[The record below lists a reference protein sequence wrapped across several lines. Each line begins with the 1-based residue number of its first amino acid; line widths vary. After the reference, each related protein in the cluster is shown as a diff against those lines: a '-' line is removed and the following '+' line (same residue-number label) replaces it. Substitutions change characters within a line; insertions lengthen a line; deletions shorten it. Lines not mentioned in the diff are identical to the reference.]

1 MPGVHAAMM
10 GYENW
15 LYWNVMQVETDETFP
30 DGWDEGGAPGE
41 MEDLLDQLI
50 AERDGFDLG
59 EMRAERAVREHVQQE
74 SEAYLGLMP
83 EAWPALTWNWD
94 FSAEAQR
101 YVHDGASPRN
111 FAASYPAGLRLGWVR
126 IEQFDAKLSH
136 FNRRDGLGELWEVGD
151 QRKLADAIAYSR
163 QGRPLTPPM
172 VAPLRTD
179 KGGCAIEV
187 YLVGG
192 NHRYTVAK
200 FSGVVDMPI
209 YVDPE
214 LADAV
219 AAIVPVRWADED

>member
-1 MPGVHAAMM
+1 MMRHKNRGHWNAM
-10 GYENW
+10 
-15 LYWNVMQVETDETFP
+15 QDETDETLP
-30 DGWDEGGAPGE
+30 DGWDAGAAPGE

-50 AERDGFDLG
+50 CERDGFDLE
-59 EMRAERAVREHVQQE
+59 EMRAERAVRELVRNE
-74 SEAYLGLMP
+74 SEAYLSLMP
-83 EAWPALTWNWD
+83 ESWPPITWNWD
-94 FSAEAQR
+94 FSAKAQR

-111 FAASYPAGLRLGWVR
+111 FAASHPSGLRLGWVR

-151 QRKLADAIAYSR
+151 QRKLAEAIAYGR

-172 VAPLRTD
+172 VAPLGTE
-179 KGGCAIEV
+179 KAESATEV

-200 FSGVVDMPI
+200 FSGVVDLPI

-214 LADAV
+214 VADAV
-219 AAIVPVRWADED
+219 AAIVPVRWADEG